1 MCLVFSCSNETNELE
16 KYIEK
21 EKVSNE
27 SMDTVTISHTEN
39 GILKVKI
46 NANKLERFAKP
57 ESIVR
62 ISNSLEVFY
71 DSKEKI
77 KSSLSAKNAEINE
90 TTNIMTASDKVVL
103 NSVNGKKLET
113 EELIWDD
120 KNLIYT
126 NKRVIITT
134 DKEVIHGTGFES
146 NPDFTKYTITKI
158 HGTFEYNL
166 TKN

>member
-1 MCLVFSCSNETNELE
+1 M
-16 KYIEK
+16 
-21 EKVSNE
+21 
-27 SMDTVTISHTEN
+27 
-39 GILKVKI
+39 
-46 NANKLERFAKP
+46 
-57 ESIVR
+57 
-62 ISNSLEVFY
+62 
-71 DSKEKI
+71 
-77 KSSLSAKNAEINE
+77 SAKNAEINE
-90 TTNIMTASDKVVL
+90 TTNIMTAFDKVVL

-120 KNLIYT
+120 KKNLIYT

-166 TKN
+166 TEN